1 MFRYL
6 PEQASEVA
14 HKVDFVN
21 NLITDLSVFFTVA
34 IVGSAIYFAIRYR
47 KKDGQDHETPQIH
60 GNNFLEIVWTVVPTV
75 ICIFIAWYGVV
86 VFKEIRHV
94 PADAL
99 EIGVMAQKWKW
110 DFEYENG
117 KKTVGEIVV
126 PVNKPIKMVMKS
138 RDVLHSFFVPAMRVK
153 MDVIPGRYTYVSF
166 KPIKTGEYNVF
177 CTEYCGKDHWNMLAK
192 LKVVSGAEYDNWLN
206 DNSAELALA
215 ASSPA
220 ERGAELYIKNGCNA
234 CHSLDGAP
242 SVGPTFLK
250 LYGKEGKTT
259 DGATYTADH
268 EYLQE
273 SILYSNKRITE
284 GYQPVMP
291 AFDGQLNDDNIGDLI
306 AFIKAQDGTSPA
318 VEIEVEEEEDEAA
331 AVDTSSMSP
340 VERGRLLYNEKVCV
354 TCHSLDGSKTVGP
367 TFQGIYGRAGTLQG
381 GESYTA
387 DDAYIKDSILN
398 PQSQVVKDYAPAMP
412 PYAGQLSD
420 EDISDIIEFLKT
432 VK

>member
-34 IVGSAIYFAIRYR
+34 IVGSMIYFAVRYR
-47 KKDGQDHETPQIH
+47 KKDGKDHETPQIH
-60 GNNFLEIVWTVVPTV
+60 GNNFLEMVWTVVPTI
-75 ICIFIAWYGVV
+75 ICVFVAWYGVV

-94 PADAL
+94 PEDAL

-117 KKTVGEIVV
+117 KKTVAELVV
-126 PVNKPIKMVMKS
+126 PVNRPIKMVMKS

-166 KPIKTGEYNVF
+166 KPIKTGEYNIF

-215 ASSPA
+215 SSTPA
-220 ERGAELYIKNGCNA
+220 ERGGELYVKNGCNA
-234 CHSLDGAP
+234 CHSLDGTP
-242 SVGPTFLK
+242 GVGPSFLK
-250 LYGKEGKTT
+250 LYGREGTTT
-259 DGATYTADH
+259 DGQSYKADH

-273 SILYSNKRITE
+273 SILYSTKRIVQ

-291 AFDGQLNDDNIGDLI
+291 AFEGQLNDDNINDLI

-318 VEIEVEEEEDEAA
+318 VEIEVDEEEDSSAA
-331 AVDTSSMSP
+331 ADRSSMTP
-340 VERGRLLYNEKVCV
+340 AERGELIYKEKICV
-354 TCHSLDGSKTVGP
+354 TCHSLDGTKIVGP
-367 TFQGIYGRAGTLQG
+367 SFKGVYGRSGTLES

-387 DDAYIKDSILN
+387 DDAYIKKSILE
-398 PQSQVVKDYAPAMP
+398 PQSQVVKGFAPAMP
-412 PYAGQLSD
+412 PYAGQLND
-420 EDISDIIEFLKT
+420 DDISDIIEFLKT

>member
-34 IVGSAIYFAIRYR
+34 IVGSMIYFAIRYR
-47 KKDGQDHETPQIH
+47 RKDGQDHETPQIH
-60 GNNFLEIVWTVVPTV
+60 GNNFLEIVWTVVPTI
-75 ICIFIAWYGVV
+75 ICIFVAWYGVV
-86 VFKEIRHV
+86 VFKELRHV
-94 PADAL
+94 PANAL

-126 PVNKPIKMVMKS
+126 PVNRPVKMVMKS

-192 LKVVSGAEYDNWLN
+192 LKVVSNAEYDNWLK

-220 ERGAELYIKNGCNA
+220 ERGAELYMKNGCNA

-259 DGATYTADH
+259 DGAAYKADH

-273 SILYSNKRITE
+273 SILYSNKTIVE
-284 GYQPVMP
+284 GYQAVMP
-291 AFDGQLNDDNIGDLI
+291 AFEGQLNDDQIGDMI

-318 VEIEVEEEEDEAA
+318 VEIEVDEEEDEAA
-331 AVDTSSMSP
+331 AVDRSSMTP
-340 VERGRLLYNEKVCV
+340 VERGQLIYNEKICV

-367 TFQGIYGRAGTLQG
+367 TFQGLYGRSGTLQG

-387 DDAYIKDSILN
+387 DDAYIKESILN

-420 EDISDIIEFLKT
+420 EDIADIIEFLKT